1 MSHFRLNWK
10 TLKLKLRRRRQRYQ
24 APALALLLVTS
35 VLMQPGCF
43 TGFGRQDYYGRIVVP
58 RSQNFRWSNGG
69 LPQTFDPAYAVAPPD
84 TDLIRA
90 IFEGL
95 TDYDPRTLAPIPGVA
110 TRWEPSDDGQT
121 WTFYLRPDARWSN
134 GEPVTALDF
143 VRSWQRTVRIGEL
156 APHTDLMSNIV
167 GVKAQL
173 SPTNQTDTPKPDAR
187 SIPQDMPEANQSFG
201 ATAISEHVLEVRL
214 ERPDM
219 SFPSLVSHPVFR
231 PVKLPDKELTTQ
243 RLGPEEVISN
253 GAFALASREE
263 DEVLLERADYY
274 WDKRAVNLNR
284 VHFVSAR
291 NAEEALA
298 AYREGEIDAL
308 TNAAFEPLAIKLLTP
323 YKDFRR
329 ETYGALNYYSFNVR
343 KAPFDDV
350 RVREAMALAIDRER
364 ISQDNLA
371 GSTEPAKRF
380 LPDAMT
386 VYREPV
392 VAKSAVLEKDIARAM
407 ELLAE
412 AGFPD
417 GEGFPTVRL
426 LINRNEQQRL
436 VARSIAAMWRSNL
449 NIETEIIIKNWDEYE
464 AAIRAGDYDLV
475 RRGVVMQTTD
485 ELTNMRMMFRHEDPA
500 MLSESN
506 QQGSIGMER
515 QGERKVPGLVEI
527 ESEAQALNE
536 LRGMPIYFASS
547 SSLVKPYV
555 RGFDTNVFDAPSLK
569 HVRIET
575 NWKPSGS
582 SFSQSATWFKRNHE
596 ATE

>member
-1 MSHFRLNWK
+1 M
-10 TLKLKLRRRRQRYQ
+10 
-24 APALALLLVTS
+24 LALLLVTS

-43 TGFGRQDYYGRIVVP
+43 TGFGGQDYYGRIAVP
-58 RSQNFRWSNGG
+58 RSQDFRWSNGG

-173 SPTNQTDTPKPDAR
+173 SPAIRTGPVKQKPNAR
-187 SIPQDMPEANQSFG
+187 GNTQDIPEADKNFG
-201 ATAISEHVLEVRL
+201 VTAISEHVLEVRL

-219 SFPSLVSHPVFR
+219 NFPSLVSHPVFR
-231 PVKLPDKELTTQ
+231 PVKLVDKEPTTQ

-253 GAFALASREE
+253 GAFAIASREE
-263 DEVLLERADYY
+263 DEVLLERADFY
-274 WDKRAVNLNR
+274 WDKGAVNLNR
-284 VHFVSAR
+284 VQFVGAR
-291 NAEEALA
+291 NAEEALT

-343 KAPFDDV
+343 KAPYDDV

-371 GSTEPAKRF
+371 GSTEPAKKF

-392 VAKSAVLEKDIARAM
+392 IAKSELLEKDVARAR

-436 VARSIAAMWRSNL
+436 VARSIAGMWRSNL
-449 NIETEIIIKNWDEYE
+449 NIESEIIIKNWNEYE
-464 AAIRAGDYDLV
+464 AAIGAGDYDLV

-485 ELTNMRMMFRHEDPA
+485 ELTNMRMMFRQREDPTR
-500 MLSESN
+500 LHGGGP
-506 QQGSIGMER
+506 QGPSGTDR
-515 QGERKVPGLVEI
+515 LGERKAPGLLEI

-536 LRGMPIYFASS
+536 LRAMPIYFASS

-555 RGFDTNVFDAPSLK
+555 VGFDTNVFDAPSLK

-582 SFSQSATWFKRNHE
+582 SRLSATTWFKRHPE
-596 ATE
+596 ATEYGR